1 MGLFSQLRPPG
12 MIGRAAVSGVLAACL
27 FCSAGCSPSP
37 APGEEKP
44 ESTPTSSPT
53 STPEGAAPAATTPE
67 ATPEATP
74 ETTPEPTPTPVPS
87 PTPFPFIPRQNVDV
101 TRFYNG
107 VTIQSELVTEE
118 PRGTAAVDRLSLDS
132 YTLEMT
138 LRIRLP
144 RAAQTL
150 AELKKNDPTLPAVWP
165 DLPQLL
171 ETAEVS
177 PAFDTLYENKINY
190 IRPRLSR
197 LEEILSRHNFY
208 DCDTVLEM
216 THPATGRRALF
227 ISADMDVNVDG
238 SDGDRNMT
246 IEPRSPFF
254 RPQTSFRWPRQTD
267 RPNQFLQATE
277 DRLAEV
283 RAQLADPA
291 TSAEEKTRLRRSEA
305 TLVDRLAELRRWSFL
320 ISDADPS
327 IVLPGFMF
335 RMEEGPFRVAVGD
348 YALVI
353 YDGVVYPA
361 IVGDAGPSFK
371 MGEASMRI
379 CQEIEPRTSAARRAV
394 SNIRVQYVVFPGTST
409 LEGRVPPDLEV
420 WNRRGREL
428 WTELGGD
435 PAAVKEWENIVPPW
449 PEEVEPESTP
459 DPENPPEAPAPSP
472 RPTADQTPIN

>member
-1 MGLFSQLRPPG
+1 MRKGKADPDRG
-12 MIGRAAVSGVLAACL
+12 RIGRLMVLWLGCSILAAL
-27 FCSAGCSPSP
+27 GVACSPPPVADDPDPEPQAEVTP
-37 APGEEKP
+37 AP
-44 ESTPTSSPT
+44 TPV
-53 STPEGAAPAATTPE
+53 STPEPEPTPS
-67 ATPEATP
+67 
-74 ETTPEPTPTPVPS
+74 PEPTPTPVPS
-87 PTPFPFIPRQNVDV
+87 PTPYPFIPRQNVDV

-107 VTIQSELVTEE
+107 ITIQSELVVEE

-138 LRIRLP
+138 MRIRLP
-144 RAAQTL
+144 QAARTL

-165 DLPQLL
+165 SLGGLL
-171 ETAEVS
+171 ESARVS
-177 PAFDTLYENKINY
+177 PAFDTLYQNKVDY

-208 DCDTVLEM
+208 DCDTILEL
-216 THPATGRRALF
+216 THPETGRRALLL
-227 ISADMDVNVDG
+227 SADMDVNVDG
-238 SDGDRNMT
+238 SDGDRNVE

-254 RPQTSFRWPRQTD
+254 QPQTSFRWPKQTD

-291 TSAEEKTRLRRSEA
+291 TTAEEKTRLRRSET

-320 ISDADPS
+320 ISDTDPS

-335 RMEEGPFRVAVGD
+335 RMEDGPFRPVMGD

-353 YDGVVYPA
+353 YGGVVYPA

-379 CQEIEPRTSAARRAV
+379 CREIEPRTSAARRAV
-394 SNIRVQYVVFPGTST
+394 SNIRVQYVVFPGTHT
-409 LEGRVPPDLEV
+409 LEGRVPPDLEI
-420 WNRRGREL
+420 WNQRAREF
-428 WTELGGD
+428 WVELGGD

-449 PEEVEPESTP
+449 PDEVEETDESAASE
-459 DPENPPEAPAPSP
+459 DSAEDGGNPAPAS
-472 RPTADQTPIN
+472 TEG